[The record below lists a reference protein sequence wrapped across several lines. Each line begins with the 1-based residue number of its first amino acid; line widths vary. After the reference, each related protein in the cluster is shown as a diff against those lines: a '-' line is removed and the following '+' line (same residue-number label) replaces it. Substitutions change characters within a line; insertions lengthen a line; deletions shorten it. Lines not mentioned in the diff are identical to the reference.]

1 MKKGGPV
8 LLSLFRKYGIK
19 ASFFVPMGKDDTGW
33 TIKRVF
39 TRRNFLK
46 AQTRIGILETWGAK
60 TLMYG
65 TLLPG
70 PRIARQNAGILR
82 SMAEEG
88 HETGIHGLDHVY
100 WHDHIKDLD
109 RTHTERILNR
119 ATAAYREVL
128 GAPPLSF
135 AAPGWMTNIH
145 ALNFLENH
153 GFVYASDTR
162 GQSPFFPVMS
172 GRRFN
177 MLQIPTTLPTL
188 DEVVGI
194 AGTDKR
200 TLSEHYVVLL
210 KKGVNIL
217 TVHTQLEGNKWTGF
231 LELLIQKAIEEGY
244 AFERLIDIA
253 ARFRAAP
260 DTPSCELSYG
270 FIEGRSGEVT
280 LQGPP
285 TDR

>member
-1 MKKGGPV
+1 MKKGTPV

-46 AQTRIGILETWGAK
+46 TQGRIGILDTWGAK

-70 PRIARQNAGILR
+70 PRIAKQNAGILR

-88 HETGIHGLDHVY
+88 QEIGIHGLDHVY
-100 WHDHIKDLD
+100 WHDHIKRLD
-109 RTHTERILNR
+109 EKQTEKLMQK
-119 ATAAYREVL
+119 AVAGYKEVT
-128 GAPPLSF
+128 GSAPFSF
-135 AAPGWMTNIH
+135 AAPGWMINIH

-162 GQSPFFPVMS
+162 GERPFFPVMS
-172 GRRFN
+172 GRRFSV
-177 MLQIPTTLPTL
+177 LQIPTTLPTL
-188 DEVVGI
+188 DEVIGI
-194 AGTDKR
+194 AGADR
-200 TLSEHYVVLL
+200 TSLAEYYFGLL

-217 TVHTQLEGNKWTGF
+217 TIHTQLEGNKWTGF
-231 LELLIQKAIEEGY
+231 LELLIQRALADGY
-244 AFERLIDIA
+244 VFMRLVDIA
-253 ARFRAAP
+253 ARFRATS

-280 LQGPP
+280 LQGPAAQ
-285 TDR
+285 